1 MTIPTVLLLYRGER
15 RYGKRY
21 GKYDYLLDYLLELCL
36 YTSIATEGF
45 KINIFINGL
54 RV

>member
-1 MTIPTVLLLYRGER
+1 MTIPTVLLLYQDER

-21 GKYDYLLDYLLELCL
+21 GKYTITYLLELCL

-45 KINIFINGL
+45 KINTFINGL